1 LVWWGFMDLY
11 AIAESLVSHYGYV
24 GIFLISFTEAF
35 IQPIPPDVFIIG
47 ASYFGLNPIITAIVA
62 TVGTTL
68 GGIFGYFLGYKL
80 GHPIFVKIF
89 GEKHLKKGEEFFDK
103 YGVYGVV
110 LAGFSPLPYKVIAWL
125 AGIFEMDLTL
135 FAIGTIVGRLPR
147 FLAVAYFGNVLQK
160 YYDIKTM
167 NFENIKISN
176 FNYYLFYLINS
187 HYNPMLDIFMIII
200 SKTVYPLV
208 GITALTLLIKNKK
221 LGIKLISSLIFAVIS
236 TYVLKY
242 LIYEPRPYLVL
253 SNVHLLLYKGL
264 ESSFPSGH
272 TALAF
277 ATATFLFF
285 GYSKKVG
292 VIFLIWAFLVGY
304 SRVYVGVHYP
314 IDVLV
319 GMIIGVVCGYVV
331 NHQSFE
337 CFVEKIASYE
347 NKIKEGVKTIFKLDN
362 KSQKVK

>member
-1 LVWWGFMDLY
+1 MDLY

-89 GEKHLKKGEEFFDK
+89 GEKYLKKGEEFFDK

-160 YYDIKTM
+160 FYDIKTM
-167 NFENIKISN
+167 NFGNINIYN
-176 FNYYLFYLINS
+176 FNYNLFYIINS
-187 HYNPMLDIFMIII
+187 HYNPILDIFMIIL

-208 GITALTLLIKNKK
+208 GVIALTLLIKNRK
-221 LGIKLISSLIFAVIS
+221 LGIKLVFCLIFAVIL

-242 LIYEPRPYLVL
+242 IIYEPRPYLVL
-253 SNVHLLLYKGL
+253 SNVHLLLYKGV

-272 TALAF
+272 TVLAF

-285 GYSKKVG
+285 GYSRKLG
-292 VIFLIWAFLVGY
+292 ILFLIWAFLVGY

-314 IDVLV
+314 IDVFA
-319 GMIIGVVCGYVV
+319 GMIIGIVCGYII
-331 NHQSFE
+331 NHQFFE
-337 CFVEKIASYE
+337 YYVEKIVHYGNKIE
-347 NKIKEGVKTIFKLDN
+347 NKIKIIFKLR
-362 KSQKVK
+362 QQ